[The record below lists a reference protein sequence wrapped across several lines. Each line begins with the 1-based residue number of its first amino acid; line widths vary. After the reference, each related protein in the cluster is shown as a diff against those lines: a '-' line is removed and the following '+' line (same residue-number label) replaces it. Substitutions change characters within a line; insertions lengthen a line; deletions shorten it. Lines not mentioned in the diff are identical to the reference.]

1 LVRKKKSFFRIIFF
15 SCIALPHA
23 RGQRNNARFG
33 LLTWA
38 TIRLDTDGYQQ
49 IDSMIRI
56 LDIRKTSTVTHLKLN
71 VDDNQSLYKPPS
83 LEKYQSLLNETILRI
98 TTSRKTVTTTTVT
111 TTTTTTTTTIK
122 TTTVTTAV
130 TTTTITMLKK
140 NVTVVKTP

>member
-1 LVRKKKSFFRIIFF
+1 
-15 SCIALPHA
+15 
-23 RGQRNNARFG
+23 
-33 LLTWA
+33 
-38 TIRLDTDGYQQ
+38 
-49 IDSMIRI
+49 MIRI

-122 TTTVTTAV
+122 TTT
-130 TTTTITMLKK
+130 TTITMLKK